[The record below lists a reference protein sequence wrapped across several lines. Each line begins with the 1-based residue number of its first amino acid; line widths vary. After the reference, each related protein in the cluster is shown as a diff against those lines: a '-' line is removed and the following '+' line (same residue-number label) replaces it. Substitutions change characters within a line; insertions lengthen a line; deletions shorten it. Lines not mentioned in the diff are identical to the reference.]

1 MTFQRNLSADLRYK
15 TFNGGVYTDFQV
27 SALPAS
33 VNTPERR
40 NGKLVFRNQFQGAR
54 IGNGGPTL
62 EFDGFNGN
70 VRILQA
76 K

>member
-1 MTFQRNLSADLRYK
+1 MTFERDLL
-15 TFNGGVYTDFQV
+15 G
-27 SALPAS
+27 ALPVP

-40 NGKLVFRNQFQGAR
+40 NGKFIYRNTWSGVR
-54 IGNGGPTL
+54 IGKGGPML
-62 EFDGFNGN
+62 EFDGFNGD